1 MPLNLPAPTQVDR
14 NGKLCHLIT
23 LDGLTRETLESILDR
38 ARYHRQ
44 LERPG
49 VSASREAIF
58 ERAQSTSR
66 STVAT
71 ALLFCEPSTRT
82 RASFELAAWKL
93 GHHVT
98 NLEPDH
104 SSLAKSETI
113 AETAATLEAM
123 GFGFLVLRHG
133 DSESA
138 LSLVRPLNRSLH
150 CISGGTGQWSHPS
163 QGLLDLFTVCDH
175 FPELGALSVAIIGD
189 IRHSRVARS
198 TFVALRLFGVRDI
211 RLCAPPGLEPE
222 PGEFPETGPYPLDDA
237 LRGVKL
243 VITLRLQ
250 RERMTGPLQLDLSHY
265 SEAYGITRER
275 LKLCD
280 PHVRLMHPGPVM
292 PGVELASELIESPF
306 SLIREQVRNGVLVRM
321 AIFEELAG

>member
-1 MPLNLPAPTQVDR
+1 MPVNLPAPSQVDR
-14 NGKLCHLIT
+14 TGKLCHLIT
-23 LDGLTRETLESILDR
+23 LEGLARETVESILDR
-38 ARYHRQ
+38 ARFH
-44 LERPG
+44 LRPD
-49 VSASREAIF
+49 RI
-58 ERAQSTSR
+58 QSTGRAAAAS
-66 STVAT
+66 

-82 RASFELAAWKL
+82 RASFELAAVKL

-113 AETAATLEAM
+113 SETAATLEAM
-123 GFGFLVLRHG
+123 GFSFLVLRHG

-138 LSLVRPLNRSLH
+138 LSLVHPLDRPLH

-175 FPELGALSVAIIGD
+175 FPVSELGALSVAIIGD

-222 PGEFPETGPYPLDDA
+222 PGEFPETGLYPLEDA

-243 VITLRLQ
+243 VIALRLQ
-250 RERMTGPLQLDLSHY
+250 RERITDTLQLDPSRY
-265 SEAYGITRER
+265 SEAYGVTRER
-275 LKLCD
+275 LKLCA

-292 PGVELASELIESPF
+292 PDVELARELIESPF